1 MCDAAG
7 ELADRLEAIRLPE
20 PGLERT
26 ARGDVRAVTTIPA
39 TAGSSSRLSPPASIT
54 RQLPSLCR
62 ARNSTVS
69 MTPGVLAARAKSS
82 AIIGCVVR
90 VDTLE

>member
-26 ARGDVRAVTTIPA
+26 PRGDVARGDDHPGDRRVVEQVEPDGVHHAPA
-39 TAGSSSRLSPPASIT
+39 P
-54 RQLPSLCR
+54 
-62 ARNSTVS
+62 
-69 MTPGVLAARAKSS
+69 VLVARAELDRSP
-82 AIIGCVVR
+82 
-90 VDTLE
+90 